1 MLFDVVIRLEN
12 DEYPVM
18 RLKPDV
24 LKFIANISADIDFN
38 VY

>member
-1 MLFDVVIRLEN
+1 MLFDVVIHLEN

-24 LKFIANISADIDFN
+24 LKFIASISADIDFN

>member
-1 MLFDVVIRLEN
+1 MLFDVVIHLEN

-18 RLKPDV
+18 RLKSDV
-24 LKFIANISADIDFN
+24 LKFIASISADIDFN